1 MCSESKESGKRKKKW
16 RCYSALLSRILF
28 YIYIY
33 SWRKFW
39 KNKSGHM
46 TPLCVPFFF
55 WFFFPARFST
65 LFFHTLFWM
74 DCHWIRSDLT
84 IFLLCCVTLVFFF
97 FSYFFLIF
105 CFPRSLRSFP
115 LHLFF
120 FFSLVLL
127 YVCTDFIVRKLCL
140 IEICIHVATRRCET
154 LLFFFFL
161 FVFFLVYFFC
171 SGLSGLISTID
182 DW

>member
-1 MCSESKESGKRKKKW
+1 MEKEKKNGDVI
-16 RCYSALLSRILF
+16 RHYFPVYF

-33 SWRKFW
+33 ILEENFGKIKAAIWRRCVYLSFFGF
-39 KNKSGHM
+39 SF
-46 TPLCVPFFF
+46 PLGFLLF
-55 WFFFPARFST
+55 FST
-65 LFFHTLFWM
+65 HFFGWIAIGFALIWQFFCCAVLLLF
-74 DCHWIRSDLT
+74 
-84 IFLLCCVTLVFFF
+84 FFF